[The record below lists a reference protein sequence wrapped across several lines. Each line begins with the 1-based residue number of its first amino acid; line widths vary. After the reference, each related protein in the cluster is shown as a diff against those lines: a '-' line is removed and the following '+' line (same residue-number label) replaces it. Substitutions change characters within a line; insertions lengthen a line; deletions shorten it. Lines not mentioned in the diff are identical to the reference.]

1 MLYYLCEFVFLFT
14 WTSVGYL
21 CVYPNSN
28 ASGQSSSTYELPV
41 ICNGEE
47 WICADLSWMAW
58 LLCSCL
64 LLSVRLDLPVCLPV
78 RLSVCPF
85 YPSLHLRLSVHP
97 SVCRAVVPPNCLLAL
112 PSVRLL
118 RPSVSLPVPVFSV
131 CVHMCPFTYL
141 FDCLSLAWCP
151 SICLPVH
158 LFYLLFGCMSVRPSV
173 HLWVCMLCPVQLQLT
188 SNVDKA
194 ASISSLIA
202 LNLGRSDGFLSQHF
216 LIISYL
222 HTKRMKRNCSHPQSQ
237 RSIQFLRTVTRSA

>member
-1 MLYYLCEFVFLFT
+1 MEKNEFVLICREWRDCCVVAFSCP
-14 WTSVGYL
+14 SV
-21 CVYPNSN
+21 
-28 ASGQSSSTYELPV
+28 
-41 ICNGEE
+41 
-47 WICADLSWMAW
+47 WIC
-58 LLCSCL
+58 
-64 LLSVRLDLPVCLPV
+64 LSVYLSDCRSVHSILPCIFVCPSI
-78 RLSVCPF
+78 RLSVD
-85 YPSLHLRLSVHP
+85 P